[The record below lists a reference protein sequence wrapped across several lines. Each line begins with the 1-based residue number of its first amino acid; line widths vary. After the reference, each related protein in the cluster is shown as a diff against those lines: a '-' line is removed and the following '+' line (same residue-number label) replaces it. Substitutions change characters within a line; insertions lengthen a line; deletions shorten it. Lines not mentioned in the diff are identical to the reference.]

1 MKKILALFICLF
13 TLVLGGCGGDKSFSD
28 LQSIQN
34 QDAYSYEAIVN
45 VIDMGTNTRKNKF
58 YASVVKSN
66 NEYHVSFSNESK
78 SSEAYQELGSFIY
91 KDGVVSDVKGEEI
104 PVSFELFSFD
114 NYVFEKDN
122 YKNRGEGLY
131 DSIDDKAC
139 FKGDKLFS
147 NVQFANHL
155 KKGKGELIL
164 IGYDNDG
171 YYVNVRI
178 IF

>member
-1 MKKILALFICLF
+1 MKKLLALFICLF
-13 TLVLGGCGGDKSFSD
+13 TIALGGCGGDKSFSD
-28 LQSIQN
+28 LQGIQN
-34 QDAYSYEAIVN
+34 QETYSYEAIVN
-45 VIDMGTNTRKNKF
+45 VLDMSTQTKIHGF
-58 YASVVKSN
+58 YASVEKSN

-104 PVSFELFSFD
+104 SVSFELFSFD

-122 YKNRGEGLY
+122 YQSKGEGSY
-131 DSIDDKAC
+131 SSIDDKAC

-147 NVQFANHL
+147 NVQLANHL

-164 IGYDNDG
+164 TGYDNDG
-171 YYVNVRI
+171 YYVNVKI